1 MLTDHLPDIGHRL
14 EGTVDDEPR
23 VLDGGRF
30 RRGPEVVDV
39 HRLRSRAVVSHFLFN
54 GMLIAR
60 RELAEFHGLNMAVAT
75 VEDVVLSKLEWA
87 KLRESQRQLEDTAS
101 LLRVRAGEL
110 DRDYLTHWIKEL
122 GLGKQWEAAQR
133 MAGVETA

>member
-1 MLTDHLPDIGHRL
+1 MRKA
-14 EGTVDDEPR
+14 
-23 VLDGGRF
+23 
-30 RRGPEVVDV
+30 
-39 HRLRSRAVVSHFLFN
+39 RAFSEREFD
-54 GMLIAR
+54 R

-87 KLRESQRQLEDTAS
+87 KLSESQRQLEDTAS